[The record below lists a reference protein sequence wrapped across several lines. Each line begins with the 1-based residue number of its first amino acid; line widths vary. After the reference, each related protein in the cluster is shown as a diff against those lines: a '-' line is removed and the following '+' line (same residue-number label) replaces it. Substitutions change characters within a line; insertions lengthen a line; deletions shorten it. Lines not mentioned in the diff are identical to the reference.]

1 MNSVAITAQKREQ
14 LGTKVSK
21 ELRRAGNVPCV
32 VYGGESP
39 VHFFAAAADFRKL
52 IYTPNVYKI
61 NVELDGISIPCMI
74 QDIQFHPVSDDVLHV
89 DFIQLVDGKPVTI
102 DVPVRLL
109 GNARGVRNGGKMKR
123 VLRKLKVKATPDN
136 LPDAIEHDITNLRIG
151 QSVRVSDL
159 TPEGFEIVNSA
170 SAVIV
175 SIKTSRVAV
184 DDIDDADGDDAADT
198 DGGEETKSED

>member
-14 LGTKVSK
+14 LGTKFSK

-39 VHFFAAAADFRKL
+39 VHFYAAAADFRKV

-61 NVELDGISIPCMI
+61 EVELDGTTIPCMI
-74 QDIQFHPVSDDVLHV
+74 QDIQFHPVSDDVLHI
-89 DFIQLVDGKPVTI
+89 DFIQLIEGKPVTI
-102 DVPVRLL
+102 DVPVRLV

-123 VLRKLKVKATPDN
+123 VLRKLKIKATPDN

-159 TPEGFEIVNSA
+159 STQGFDIVNSP
-170 SAVIV
+170 SAVLI
-175 SIKTSRVAV
+175 SIKTSRLAV
-184 DDIDDADGDDAADT
+184 DEEDEDDGADEAAE
-198 DGGEETKSED
+198 GAEETKTED

>member
-1 MNSVAITAQKREQ
+1 MNLVAITAQKREQ
-14 LGTKVSK
+14 LGTKFSK

-39 VHFFAAAADFRKL
+39 VHFYAAAADFRKV

-61 NVELDGISIPCMI
+61 EVELDGTTIPCMI
-74 QDIQFHPVSDDVLHV
+74 QDIQFHPVSDDVLHI
-89 DFIQLVDGKPVTI
+89 DFIQLIEGKPVTI
-102 DVPVRLL
+102 DVPVRLI

-123 VLRKLKVKATPDN
+123 VLRKLKIKATPDN

-159 TPEGFEIVNSA
+159 STQGFDIVNSP
-170 SAVIV
+170 SAVLV
-175 SIKTSRVAV
+175 SIKTSRLALDEEDE
-184 DDIDDADGDDAADT
+184 DDGADEAAE
-198 DGGEETKSED
+198 GAEETKTED

>member
-14 LGTKVSK
+14 LGTKFSK

-39 VHFFAAAADFRKL
+39 VHFYAAAADFRKV

-61 NVELDGISIPCMI
+61 EVELDGTTIPCMI
-74 QDIQFHPVSDDVLHV
+74 QDIQFHPVSDDVLHI
-89 DFIQLVDGKPVTI
+89 DFIQLIEGKPVTI
-102 DVPVRLL
+102 DVPVRLI

-123 VLRKLKVKATPDN
+123 VLRKLKIKATPDN

-159 TPEGFEIVNSA
+159 STQGFDIVNSP
-170 SAVIV
+170 SAVLV
-175 SIKTSRVAV
+175 SIKTSRLALDEEDE
-184 DDIDDADGDDAADT
+184 DDGADEAAE
-198 DGGEETKSED
+198 GAEETKTED